1 MSEIIAIANQKG
13 GVGKTTTTF
22 SLGVALRKQG
32 NKVLLIDADP
42 QGDLTTCMGYYDQDK
57 LQNTI
62 ATLMS
67 DTIYDNEIN
76 AEKAILHHKEGID
89 LIPANLDLSA
99 IEFSL
104 VNAMSREFTLKN
116 SIRDIKDNYDYIL
129 IDCMPSL
136 GMITINALAC
146 SDKIIIPVQGEYLA
160 AKGMGHLLK
169 TVSRIHKQ
177 INPNLK
183 IGGVLLTNQSVPDFD
198 KILPLCEA
206 LGLTTEELITGE
218 KEEKNA
224 EIEEIKKEKERA
236 KKEYMQKRNK
246 KKAIVL
252 SISIFLYCIATFALP
267 YMTEVLRYEDA
278 HAVMIWA
285 TLCTI
290 ATVIIVYFFVAYPN
304 MYKEEKEN
312 KGIKDDIEELNDE
325 IEEIEKLDDG
335 RIKIEA
341 VGAESKTEALA
352 IQIVAS
358 LFLIIYL
365 LVSFLTG
372 AWHITW
378 ILWIVFIFVELIVK
392 LIFSMK
398 GEKENN
404 EK

>member
-1 MSEIIAIANQKG
+1 MM
-13 GVGKTTTTF
+13 TF
-22 SLGVALRKQG
+22 GER
-32 NKVLLIDADP
+32 LLAYRNAVNLS
-42 QGDLTTCMGYYDQDK
+42 QEK
-57 LQNTI
+57 L
-62 ATLMS
+62 
-67 DTIYDNEIN
+67 
-76 AEKAILHHKEGID
+76 AEKVG
-89 LIPANLDLSA
+89 
-99 IEFSL
+99 
-104 VNAMSREFTLKN
+104 VTR
-116 SIRDIKDNYDYIL
+116 
-129 IDCMPSL
+129 
-136 GMITINALAC
+136 
-146 SDKIIIPVQGEYLA
+146 Q
-160 AKGMGHLLK
+160 
-169 TVSRIHKQ
+169 TVSKWE
-177 INPNLK
+177 
-183 IGGVLLTNQSVPDFD
+183 TNQSVPDFD

-392 LIFSMK
+392 LIFGMK

>member
-1 MSEIIAIANQKG
+1 MALGERLLEYRNR
-13 GVGKTTTTF
+13 VGL
-22 SLGVALRKQG
+22 SQE
-32 NKVLLIDADP
+32 
-42 QGDLTTCMGYYDQDK
+42 K
-57 LQNTI
+57 L
-62 ATLMS
+62 
-67 DTIYDNEIN
+67 
-76 AEKAILHHKEGID
+76 AEKVG
-89 LIPANLDLSA
+89 
-99 IEFSL
+99 
-104 VNAMSREFTLKN
+104 VTR
-116 SIRDIKDNYDYIL
+116 
-129 IDCMPSL
+129 
-136 GMITINALAC
+136 
-146 SDKIIIPVQGEYLA
+146 Q
-160 AKGMGHLLK
+160 
-169 TVSRIHKQ
+169 TVSKWE
-177 INPNLK
+177 
-183 IGGVLLTNQSVPDFD
+183 TNQSTPDFD
-198 KILPLCEA
+198 KIIPLCEI
-206 LGLTTEELITGE
+206 LSITTEELIKGE
-218 KEEKNA
+218 
-224 EIEEIKKEKERA
+224 KKEKDVKLSEIKQEKEKA
-236 KKEYMQKRNK
+236 EKEYMQKRNK

-304 MYKEEKEN
+304 MYKEEKE
-312 KGIKDDIEELNDE
+312 KTGIKDDIEELNDE
-325 IEEIEKLDDG
+325 IEEIGKLDDN

-352 IQIVAS
+352 IQIIAS

-378 ILWIVFIFVELIVK
+378 ILWIVFILVELIVK

>member
-1 MSEIIAIANQKG
+1 MGEIIAIANQKG

>member
-1 MSEIIAIANQKG
+1 M
-13 GVGKTTTTF
+13 T
-22 SLGVALRKQG
+22 LGER
-32 NKVLLIDADP
+32 LLIYRNRVGLS
-42 QGDLTTCMGYYDQDK
+42 QEK
-57 LQNTI
+57 L
-62 ATLMS
+62 
-67 DTIYDNEIN
+67 
-76 AEKAILHHKEGID
+76 AEKIG
-89 LIPANLDLSA
+89 
-99 IEFSL
+99 
-104 VNAMSREFTLKN
+104 VTR
-116 SIRDIKDNYDYIL
+116 
-129 IDCMPSL
+129 
-136 GMITINALAC
+136 
-146 SDKIIIPVQGEYLA
+146 Q
-160 AKGMGHLLK
+160 
-169 TVSRIHKQ
+169 TVSKWE
-177 INPNLK
+177 
-183 IGGVLLTNQSVPDFD
+183 TNQSTPDFD
-198 KILPLCEA
+198 KIIPLCEI
-206 LGLTTEELITGE
+206 LGITTEELIKGE
-218 KEEKNA
+218 KTTNNESGIEGIEQEANRVKN
-224 EIEEIKKEKERA
+224 
-236 KKEYMQKRNK
+236 EYVQKRNK

-304 MYKEEKEN
+304 TYKEDKEK
-312 KGIKDDIEELNDE
+312 KGIKEDIEELNNT
-325 IEEIEKLDDG
+325 IEGIQKLDDG

-358 LFLIIYL
+358 LFLIIYI

-372 AWHITW
+372 TWHITW